1 MQVAEIL
8 SDITSLQVCGHTEAL
23 ALVNVHKTVPSSTT
37 STTTEGGKPATT
49 AESEDK
55 IASQLLKEED
65 SRRAN
70 DLVQLHYEFKS
81 QHANGEVDD
90 ALRRARRDVEQVLWE
105 LT

>member
-8 SDITSLQVCGHTEAL
+8 SDINSLQVCGHAEAF
-23 ALVNVHKTVPSSTT
+23 ALVNVHKTTPGSTATVPS
-37 STTTEGGKPATT
+37 KPAAT
-49 AESEDK
+49 AEPEDK
-55 IASQLLKEED
+55 IASQLLKKED

-90 ALRRARRDVEQVLWE
+90 ALRRAREDVEQVLWE